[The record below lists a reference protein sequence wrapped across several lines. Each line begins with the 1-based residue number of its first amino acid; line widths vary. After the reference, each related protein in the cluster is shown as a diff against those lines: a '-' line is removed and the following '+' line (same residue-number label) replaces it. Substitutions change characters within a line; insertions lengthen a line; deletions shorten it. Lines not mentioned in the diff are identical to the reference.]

1 VENKTTSQNSDVRT
15 VVSLTEMMISDKTPR
30 QIISNR
36 GVEME
41 NKSSMLYWFPKV
53 KDLPIP
59 QPKTEFVLSKDNW
72 WQYLDGK
79 RLPDQDIVTLKEAI
93 KKIGYPV
100 FMRTDLASGKHQYLD
115 TSYVDSEDKVL
126 QNLFG
131 LIEQN
136 ALRDLWFDTIVV
148 REFIY
153 LSYRF
158 RAFGGLP
165 IGCERRYFIR
175 DGEVICH
182 HPYWIKDAIKFY
194 QQSKNWENLPWEMWL
209 KELNTESEIEVRI
222 LTNIAEMVGSILP
235 GSWSVDFAKDR
246 DGKWWLI
253 DMALAEQSWHPPCKN
268 KLSDDLKGN

>member
-1 VENKTTSQNSDVRT
+1 MNE
-15 VVSLTEMMISDKTPR
+15 LI
-30 QIISNR
+30 
-36 GVEME
+36 
-41 NKSSMLYWFPKV
+41 NKSSMLYWFPLI

-79 RLPDQDIVTLKEAI
+79 RLPDQDIATLKEAI
-93 KKIGYPV
+93 KKIGYPA
-100 FMRTDLASGKHQYLD
+100 FIRTDLASGKHHFLD
-115 TSYVDSEDKVL
+115 ACYVDSEDKVI
-126 QNLFG
+126 QTLFN

-136 ALRDLWFDTIVV
+136 ALRDLWFDTIIV

-153 LSYRF
+153 LDYRF

-175 DGEVICH
+175 DGEVLCH
-182 HPYWIKDAIKFY
+182 HPYWVKEAIKFY
-194 QQSKNWENLPWEMWL
+194 QQSKNWENLPWQMWL

-222 LTNIAEMVGSILP
+222 LTNIAEMVGSVLP

-268 KLSDDLKGN
+268 KFSDDLKGN

>member
-1 VENKTTSQNSDVRT
+1 MNEV
-15 VVSLTEMMISDKTPR
+15 I
-30 QIISNR
+30 
-36 GVEME
+36 

-59 QPKTEFVLSKDNW
+59 QPKTEFVLSKDDW

-79 RLPDQDIVTLKEAI
+79 RLPDQDIATLKEAI
-93 KKIGYPV
+93 KALGYPV
-100 FMRTDLASGKHQYLD
+100 FMRTDLASGKHQYLN

-136 ALRDLWFDTIVV
+136 ALRDIWFDTIVV

-182 HPYWIKDAIKFY
+182 HPYWVKEAIKFY
-194 QQSKNWENLPWEMWL
+194 QQSKNWENLPWQMWL

-222 LTNIAEMVGSILP
+222 LTNIAEMVGSVLP

>member
-1 VENKTTSQNSDVRT
+1 MQ
-15 VVSLTEMMISDKTPR
+15 
-30 QIISNR
+30 
-36 GVEME
+36 
-41 NKSSMLYWFPKV
+41 
-53 KDLPIP
+53 
-59 QPKTEFVLSKDNW
+59 
-72 WQYLDGK
+72 
-79 RLPDQDIVTLKEAI
+79 TL
-93 KKIGYPV
+93 
-100 FMRTDLASGKHQYLD
+100 F
-115 TSYVDSEDKVL
+115 
-126 QNLFG
+126 N

-175 DGEVICH
+175 DGKVVCH
-182 HPYWIKDAIKFY
+182 HAYWVKEAIKFY
-194 QQSKNWENLPWEMWL
+194 QQSKNWENLPWQMWL